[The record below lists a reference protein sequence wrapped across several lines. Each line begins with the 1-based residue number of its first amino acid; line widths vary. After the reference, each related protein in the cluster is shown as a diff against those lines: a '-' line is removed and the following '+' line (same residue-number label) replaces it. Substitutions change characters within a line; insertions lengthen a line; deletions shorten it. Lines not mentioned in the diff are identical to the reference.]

1 MHPARDRS
9 HPFVGLAFKLEAGKY
24 GQLTYVRVYQGGL
37 RRGEVIYNT
46 RTKKK
51 VRFGLIL
58 IFINFLYIS
67 LCVGACQEKALSS
80 CECNKANSK
89 QSSRQTL
96 SLWCRSKCRAWS
108 SSTATIWRKCQRSSL
123 GTSVLCLAST
133 VPQGTPSPPK
143 PSWQYPWWV
152 GRRRREGE
160 GRLTRASGEEEEED
174 GGCDCR
180 KVDLGDW

>member
-67 LCVGACQEKALSS
+67 LCVGACQEKALHLVSVI
-80 CECNKANSK
+80 
-89 QSSRQTL
+89 RQTVNSHQGKHCL
-96 SLWCRSKCRAWS
+96 SGAGQSVA
-108 SSTATIWRKCQRSSL
+108 L
-123 GTSVLCLAST
+123 GPAPQQQYGGSVRGLRWGHLCSVWHRLCLRGHLHHRS
-133 VPQGTPSPPK
+133 Q
-143 PSWQYPWWV
+143 V
-152 GRRRREGE
+152 GNIHGGWGGGGGRERVG
-160 GRLTRASGEEEEED
+160 
-174 GGCDCR
+174 
-180 KVDLGDW
+180 